1 MTIGSSAWIRP
12 TDRARSYG
20 LAIPQLGDQIRVAFD
35 QHAGARRFVTNAV
48 QDPVGR
54 IANGRGDPST
64 HHARDDLA
72 LDTDRT
78 VDLLWLLA
86 NLRPP
91 TLRDPLLDVVFLAL
105 ELCRVGFTSIE
116 PCEIL
121 CARNS
126 CLRHRRSEPSGIAN
140 HERTFG
146 SYIRRA
152 ESVLHGRQ
160 WHLKEAAVAAVA
172 ATNQR

>member
-1 MTIGSSAWIRP
+1 
-12 TDRARSYG
+12 
-20 LAIPQLGDQIRVAFD
+20 
-35 QHAGARRFVTNAV
+35 
-48 QDPVGR
+48 
-54 IANGRGDPST
+54 
-64 HHARDDLA
+64 
-72 LDTDRT
+72 
-78 VDLLWLLA
+78 
-86 NLRPP
+86 
-91 TLRDPLLDVVFLAL
+91 VVFLAL